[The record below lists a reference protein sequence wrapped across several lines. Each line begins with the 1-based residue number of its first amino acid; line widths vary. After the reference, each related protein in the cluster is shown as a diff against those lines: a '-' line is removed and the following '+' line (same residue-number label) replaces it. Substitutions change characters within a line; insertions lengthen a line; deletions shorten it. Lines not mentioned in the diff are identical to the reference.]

1 MKKSWGLSRL
11 AFLALAARAILGLFS
26 VGAATLEW
34 NANPES
40 DNIAFYTV
48 YVEYPSGTS
57 TNEVHDGTRF
67 NLDALL
73 PNVSYTLFVTATS
86 AAGLES
92 DRSEGMPYILSI
104 GAPSIS
110 THPAATTLPS
120 GNLLSLSVTA
130 SSTTPLTYQWRKN
143 GQPLAGATS
152 ATLIVANASVSDSG
166 TYTVVVT
173 NSGGSVETGTACQAP
188 LVTSGQE

>member
-1 MKKSWGLSRL
+1 MKTSWGLSRL
-11 AFLALAARAILGLFS
+11 ALLALVACAILGSLT

-48 YVEYPSGTS
+48 YVESPSGTS
-57 TNEVHDGTRF
+57 TNDVHDGTRF

-73 PNVSYTLFVTATS
+73 PNISYTLFVTATS

-110 THPAATTLPS
+110 THPSSVTLPS
-120 GNLLSLSVTA
+120 GNLLSLSVIA
-130 SSTTPLTYQWRKN
+130 SSATPVTYQWRKN

-152 ATLIVANASVSDSG
+152 ATLIITTASVSDSG

-173 NSGGSVETGTACQAP
+173 NSGGSVESNP
-188 LVTSGQE
+188 